1 MALDTPALAN
11 WVLSIFSVASGEK
24 AYNGVVTYGRVM
36 SGDERRGP
44 DDESGGEASPEDS
57 PATGDL
63 ADLPY
68 KELQSLAADHGF
80 SPVGH
85 SAEELR
91 ARVAAARTA
100 ADDGGVATDDSA
112 DAEDT
117 ATTGSGDGTARNGDT
132 TDDEEWTADDG
143 TPATEIPTVDGE
155 LPDAVSE
162 HRPDPDDDPE
172 GVADDDAAS
181 DDREATTDDEGDAED
196 DADESHPAV
205 GPDGSVPDWVKSDEP
220 TLDDA
225 LGPDGPHKDLGDEPD
240 DHGLEPVDD
249 EEPDG
254 PVADA
259 RAQSDGGATVTG
271 GTEQDPDFEY
281 YDDDS
286 GFAEGPAHDEEMP
299 LADHIEEM
307 VKRLGVVIIAMAL
320 VSVLVL
326 PFAVDLVNFI
336 WYSILGSVQSSVT
349 SPRAYQPLSLVL
361 ARLKVATLA
370 GFVVALPVFVYE
382 TYLFMRPGLYKHERR
397 YYLAAVPTSLVLAFI
412 GVAFAFYLVLPFI
425 FSYFVN
431 YSEQAADIAFGLTE
445 TFGLMLLLMGF
456 FAAVF
461 QIPLL
466 IMLAVMMGLTTREW
480 LAARRLYFWGGFLGV
495 ALLFSP
501 DPTGLAPFVVAI
513 TMVTLFEGTLLLL
526 RWTQR

>member
-1 MALDTPALAN
+1 
-11 WVLSIFSVASGEK
+11 
-24 AYNGVVTYGRVM
+24 M

-57 PATGDL
+57 PASGDL

-80 SPVGH
+80 SPVGY

-91 ARVAAARTA
+91 ARIAAARTA
-100 ADDGGVATDDSA
+100 ADDDATSDPTTVDT
-112 DAEDT
+112 EDT
-117 ATTGSGDGTARNGDT
+117 ATTGSGDGTAGDDDA

-162 HRPDPDDDPE
+162 HRPDPEPDDGDDPE
-172 GVADDDAAS
+172 DAAGDDATS
-181 DDREATTDDEGDAED
+181 GDREATTDDADDADEDGTDGD

-225 LGPDGPHKDLGDEPD
+225 LGPDGPHNDLGDEPD

-249 EEPDG
+249 EGPDG

-259 RAQSDGGATVTG
+259 RAQSDGGATVSG
-271 GTEQDPDFEY
+271 STEQDPDFEY
-281 YDDDS
+281 YDDGG

-466 IMLAVMMGLTTREW
+466 IMLAVMMGLTTRQW
-480 LAARRLYFWGGFLGV
+480 LADRRLYFWGGFLGV